1 LSALTKVAVALLVV
15 ASLMLSAGV
24 VVFVNK
30 VDHFETAL
38 KTTNESYKKE
48 QAAHNDTRS
57 QLATANS
64 ELLSQAKDSNARL
77 AALQTEL
84 TTAQATAQ
92 AARGELAAR
101 EQEKKGVEVAMQ
113 NMVKVQEGLQG
124 QLGAATQQVTE
135 LRKIRDQLVE
145 ERHTL
150 NVQLTDAV
158 AKIDALDRQRKN
170 AEERAASNQAR
181 VDDLAT
187 RMQKAGFSSPES
199 LPNRG
204 VAGGPALEGVVSGV
218 FNAGGKPWA
227 SISLGSKANV
237 EKGMRFNVV
246 NNNEFLGY
254 LTVQTTEP
262 DEAAGVLEGP
272 GVTKVKQGD
281 QVKTQL
287 Q

>member
-1 LSALTKVAVALLVV
+1 MSALTKVAVALLVV

-30 VDHFETAL
+30 VDHYQTAL
-38 KTTNESYKKE
+38 ETSKTAFTKE
-48 QAAHNDTRS
+48 QAARADTQA
-57 QLATANS
+57 QLAAANT

-124 QLGAATQQVTE
+124 QLSAANTQVTE

-150 NVQLTDAV
+150 NVQLIDAV

-170 AEERAASNQAR
+170 AEERAQSARAESDTLKERVAASGMDPR
-181 VDDLAT
+181 T
-187 RMQKAGFSSPES
+187 
-199 LPNRG
+199 LPNRIPG
-204 VAGGPALEGVVSGV
+204 RGAEPLEGVVNGV
-218 FNAGGKPWA
+218 FNAGGKQWA

>member
-15 ASLMLSAGV
+15 ASLLLSAGV

-30 VDHFETAL
+30 VDHFDTAL
-38 KTTNESYKKE
+38 KVSNDAAKKE
-48 QAAHNDTRS
+48 QAARADAQA
-57 QLATANS
+57 QLAAANA
-64 ELLSQAKDSNARL
+64 ELQSQAKDANARL

-84 TTAQATAQ
+84 TSAQATAQ

-124 QLGAATQQVTE
+124 QLAAATQQVTD
-135 LRKIRDQLVE
+135 LRKIRDQLVD

-158 AKIDALDRQRKN
+158 AKVDALDRQRKN
-170 AEERAASNQAR
+170 AEERAAGAR
-181 VDDLAT
+181 AEADSAKEQLAAAGIT
-187 RMQKAGFSSPES
+187 AGSRMT
-199 LPNRG
+199 RG
-204 VAGGPALEGVVSGV
+204 VRGTEPLEGVVSGV

-227 SISLGSKANV
+227 SISLGSKDNV
-237 EKGMRFNVV
+237 EKGMQFKVV

-262 DEAAGVLEGP
+262 TEAAGVLEGP

>member
-1 LSALTKVAVALLVV
+1 MSALTKVAVALLVV

-30 VDHFETAL
+30 VDHFQ
-38 KTTNESYKKE
+38 TTLDTSKMAFTKE
-48 QAAHNDTRS
+48 QAAHADTRA
-57 QLATANS
+57 QLASANT

-124 QLGAATQQVTE
+124 QLSAANTQVTE

-170 AEERAASNQAR
+170 AEERATVSQKEAETASGKLA
-181 VDDLAT
+181 DLGY
-187 RMQKAGFSSPES
+187 KDLKSV
-199 LPNRG
+199 PNRTNRG
-204 VAGGPALEGVVSGV
+204 AEPLEGVVNGV
-218 FNAGGKPWA
+218 FNAGGKQWA

>member
-1 LSALTKVAVALLVV
+1 
-15 ASLMLSAGV
+15 
-24 VVFVNK
+24 
-30 VDHFETAL
+30 
-38 KTTNESYKKE
+38 
-48 QAAHNDTRS
+48 
-57 QLATANS
+57 
-64 ELLSQAKDSNARL
+64 
-77 AALQTEL
+77 
-84 TTAQATAQ
+84 
-92 AARGELAAR
+92 
-101 EQEKKGVEVAMQ
+101 MQ

-170 AEERAASNQAR
+170 AEERATTAQIENDQFKATLASKGISPDTAR
-181 VDDLAT
+181 RGLA
-187 RMQKAGFSSPES
+187 
-199 LPNRG
+199 RG
-204 VAGGPALEGVVSGV
+204 NEPLEGVVSGV

-227 SISLGSKANV
+227 SISLGSKDNV

-262 DEAAGVLEGP
+262 TEAAGVLEGP

>member
-1 LSALTKVAVALLVV
+1 MSALTKVAVALLVV

-30 VDHFETAL
+30 VDHFQTTLDTARS
-38 KTTNESYKKE
+38 SYTKE
-48 QAAHNDTRS
+48 QNAHIDTRA
-57 QLATANS
+57 QLAAANA
-64 ELLSQAKDSNARL
+64 ELLSQAKDNNARL
-77 AALQTEL
+77 SALQTEL
-84 TTAQATAQ
+84 TSAQATAQ

-101 EQEKKGVEVAMQ
+101 DQEKKAVEVAMQ

-124 QLGAATQQVTE
+124 QLAAATQQVTD
-135 LRKIRDQLVE
+135 LRGFRDKLVG
-145 ERHTL
+145 ERHEL
-150 NVQLTDAV
+150 NVQLTDAL
-158 AKIDALDRQRKN
+158 AKVEALDRQRKN
-170 AEERAASNQAR
+170 AEERAAGAR
-181 VDDLAT
+181 AEADDLMT
-187 RMQKAGFSSPES
+187 KVKNAGFASVGS
-199 LPNRG
+199 LPNRST
-204 VAGGPALEGVVSGV
+204 AGAQPLEGVIQGV

-254 LTVQTTEP
+254 LIIQSTEP
-262 DEAAGVLEGP
+262 NNAAGVLEGP
-272 GVTKVKQGD
+272 GVNKVKSGD

>member
-30 VDHFETAL
+30 VDHFQTTL
-38 KTTNESYKKE
+38 DTTKTSFTKE
-48 QAAHNDTRS
+48 QAAHADTRA
-57 QLATANS
+57 QLAAANT

-124 QLGAATQQVTE
+124 QLSAANTQVTE

-170 AEERAASNQAR
+170 AEERAQSAR
-181 VDDLAT
+181 AEADTLKERVAA
-187 RMQKAGFSSPES
+187 AGMDPRT
-199 LPNRG
+199 LPNRVPG
-204 VAGGPALEGVVSGV
+204 RGAEPLEGVVNGV
-218 FNAGGKPWA
+218 FNAGGKQWA

>member
-1 LSALTKVAVALLVV
+1 MSALTKVAVALLVV

-30 VDHFETAL
+30 VDHFQTAL
-38 KTTNESYKKE
+38 DTSKAQAAKE
-48 QAAHNDTRS
+48 QAARADTQA
-57 QLATANS
+57 QLAAANT

-124 QLGAATQQVTE
+124 QLSAANTQVTE

-170 AEERAASNQAR
+170 AEERAQSARAESDTLKERVAASGMDPR
-181 VDDLAT
+181 T
-187 RMQKAGFSSPES
+187 
-199 LPNRG
+199 LPNRVPG
-204 VAGGPALEGVVSGV
+204 RGAEPLEGVVNGV
-218 FNAGGKPWA
+218 FNAGGKQWA